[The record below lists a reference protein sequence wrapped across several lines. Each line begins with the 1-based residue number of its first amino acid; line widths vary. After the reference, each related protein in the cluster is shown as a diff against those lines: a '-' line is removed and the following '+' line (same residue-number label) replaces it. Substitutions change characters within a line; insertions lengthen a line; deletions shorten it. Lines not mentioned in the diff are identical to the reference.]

1 MNVRPRKRTQLEYE
15 VIEVPKDKEQGIHEE
30 DPRPR
35 VVEPYRPSVP
45 SPQCLVKAKC
55 EAKFGKFLEIL
66 KKFQINIAFL
76 NVISEM
82 PSYAK
87 FLKEILSN
95 KRRLKEH
102 AMVSL
107 MEECS
112 ATLQSKLP
120 PKLKDQDCFSIPCA
134 IGDVLT
140 NRALC
145 DLRVSV
151 SLMPYSICK
160 WLQVGELKPTTV
172 SIQLADR
179 SVK

>member
-1 MNVRPRKRTQLEYE
+1 
-15 VIEVPKDKEQGIHEE
+15 
-30 DPRPR
+30 
-35 VVEPYRPSVP
+35 
-45 SPQCLVKAKC
+45 
-55 EAKFGKFLEIL
+55 
-66 KKFQINIAFL
+66 
-76 NVISEM
+76 
-82 PSYAK
+82 
-87 FLKEILSN
+87 
-95 KRRLKEH
+95 
-102 AMVSL
+102 MVSL
-107 MEECS
+107 TEECG
-112 ATLQSKLP
+112 AIIQNKLP
-120 PKLKDQDCFSIPCA
+120 PKLKDPGSFSIPCA